1 MLRIVVEYS
10 RELQKDISDIDE
22 AWRAEAHTSGRGVFI
37 QHLIQVPR
45 AHEYMNW
52 DASPAWEQPIIWT
65 IGVVNLH
72 ALKEHR
78 MTLES
83 AGPHTVSCGSVPRK
97 CTRLLPETV
106 AQKWINHARVG
117 CNRSISLRFWPA
129 KFHHSRVCPS
139 FLEYY
144 LD

>member
-1 MLRIVVEYS
+1 
-10 RELQKDISDIDE
+10 
-22 AWRAEAHTSGRGVFI
+22 
-37 QHLIQVPR
+37 
-45 AHEYMNW
+45 MNW

-78 MTLES
+78 MTLKS

-106 AQKWINHARVG
+106 AQKWINNARV
-117 CNRSISLRFWPA
+117 RM
-129 KFHHSRVCPS
+129 
-139 FLEYY
+139 
-144 LD
+144 